1 MRPRSAAPLGL
12 RTPPGPLSAAAAS
25 STAAFAAAG
34 YHPRIEA
41 GLTAVEGETLG
52 PITLALTPLAA
63 DEQPHI
69 ELVGIGTV
77 LSSDGDNLRVQQVYP
92 GSGAE
97 AAGIL
102 PGDAVTAVDGIPIT
116 AIGFDGAMSSG
127 RMRAAAA
134 RPGDERLSNRPAHPP
149 LVTRSWRDQH
159 AYVRANDAVFIGQS
173 IEHETG
179 NDKHGNREFDGWYTM
194 SWTRDLTGWKVAH
207 WTWQPQRTELEQT
220 RDAFNEVRAA
230 ILDEDATISMMSRYK
245 VDGGVGVYV
254 AVRLNAS
261 GQSRGQPQRLLETFP
276 GFVLHVFS
284 RPDSPSGSRCGRACH
299 RRTAWSTTRRSGT
312 AASPWCDR
320 RCGRCC
326 SRSRRCR

>member
-116 AIGFDGAMSSG
+116 AIGFDGAMSKIRGVVGTTVAITLQRGDRSLQLVVE
-127 RMRAAAA
+127 RRKLRA
-134 RPGDERLSNRPAHPP
+134 
-149 LVTRSWRDQH
+149 
-159 AYVRANDAVFIGQS
+159 
-173 IEHETG
+173 
-179 NDKHGNREFDGWYTM
+179 
-194 SWTRDLTGWKVAH
+194 
-207 WTWQPQRTELEQT
+207 
-220 RDAFNEVRAA
+220 
-230 ILDEDATISMMSRYK
+230 
-245 VDGGVGVYV
+245 
-254 AVRLNAS
+254 
-261 GQSRGQPQRLLETFP
+261 
-276 GFVLHVFS
+276 
-284 RPDSPSGSRCGRACH
+284 
-299 RRTAWSTTRRSGT
+299 
-312 AASPWCDR
+312 
-320 RCGRCC
+320 
-326 SRSRRCR
+326 